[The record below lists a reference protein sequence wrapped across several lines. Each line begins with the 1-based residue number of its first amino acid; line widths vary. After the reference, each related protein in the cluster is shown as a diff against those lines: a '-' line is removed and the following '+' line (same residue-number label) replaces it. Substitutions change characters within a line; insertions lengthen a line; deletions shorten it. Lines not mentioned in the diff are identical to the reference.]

1 MIMNWNAQLVPL
13 LKQLA
18 VAKAERPG
26 TFDAP
31 IVILANVDK
40 VRSIHWFPYDPR
52 RRGERRSLRTFA
64 GASLRPGSLA
74 FNPRPRR
81 LSTSTDAF
89 QLTPSNVD
97 KAAMDETIAEEL
109 ADSPP
114 LDVVTRQ
121 GDPFVAEDLSR
132 VNAFA
137 ARRVVVLHPETAE
150 DYDGDGIEAADLS
163 GEIDA
168 ARLSQLKD
176 PFESVSELSKRR
188 QLEEANKATV
198 VMNLRGA
205 IDRAGG
211 GGANPELIVQ
221 ARSIHWSPYD
231 RGCVVNAD
239 P

>member
-1 MIMNWNAQLVPL
+1 
-13 LKQLA
+13 
-18 VAKAERPG
+18 
-26 TFDAP
+26 
-31 IVILANVDK
+31 
-40 VRSIHWFPYDPR
+40 
-52 RRGERRSLRTFA
+52 
-64 GASLRPGSLA
+64 
-74 FNPRPRR
+74 
-81 LSTSTDAF
+81 
-89 QLTPSNVD
+89 
-97 KAAMDETIAEEL
+97 MDETIAEEL

-221 ARSIHWSPYD
+221 VRSIHWSPCS
-231 RGCVVNAD
+231 RVGVVNAI